1 MLADDHNFDRTQ
13 YQNRSGTTGK
23 KMESY
28 KEKEELSPLFF
39 KFMIWIKYISD
50 EWEIDCKYQNNE
62 DDIYSIHDR

>member
-1 MLADDHNFDRTQ
+1 
-13 YQNRSGTTGK
+13 
-23 KMESY
+23 MESY